1 MKLLRRRITLAIYL
15 FISRSLQRVR
25 RSLIAQAI
33 APTQVH
39 MELVRKEAVLEGFRK
54 VQIQIT
60 QAQAQLVE
68 DLSKCMVYNAYVY
81 ACISKSRIHGP
92 KIIKYFYYALI
103 ATPLLPG
110 PCILDNISKTVVTKC
125 FFFTD
130 IPVCSCPDDGPSRT
144 WIPASLLIWNHYLKI
159 F

>member
-60 QAQAQLVE
+60 QAQAQ
-68 DLSKCMVYNAYVY
+68 
-81 ACISKSRIHGP
+81 
-92 KIIKYFYYALI
+92 
-103 ATPLLPG
+103 
-110 PCILDNISKTVVTKC
+110 
-125 FFFTD
+125 
-130 IPVCSCPDDGPSRT
+130 
-144 WIPASLLIWNHYLKI
+144 
-159 F
+159 